1 MKKYSNIK
9 GSGKTLPIDP
19 EGLDTAPPY
28 QYLYIYYLSG
38 RLPDSVKDRLGS
50 GFIGNWEENDT
61 SFLFF
66 KEPADERVERL
77 LSGQPDL
84 ILNDRFEMSYEDW
97 HGGPVVPFQTGRF
110 RVMPP
115 WAKMPAGPDDVPI
128 LLDPGVVF
136 GAGNHPTTRHCLEAI
151 EQLMTGES
159 VETVLDLGAGTG
171 LLAIASAKFGAT
183 TAVAVDNNF
192 LAASTALNNIRHNQL
207 GDRIV
212 SVAGRAQDFID
223 YPADLVVANIH
234 YDVMKELV
242 SGSGFR
248 EKKWFILSG
257 LMRTQV
263 SLIKDRLAECR
274 AEILDE
280 WIQDGIWYTIF
291 GKMKSI
297 R

>member
-1 MKKYSNIK
+1 MNRWM
-9 GSGKTLPIDP
+9 GS
-19 EGLDTAPPY
+19 A
-28 QYLYIYYLSG
+28 
-38 RLPDSVKDRLGS
+38 
-50 GFIGNWEENDT
+50 FIGNWEEDDT

-66 KEPADERVERL
+66 TKPADDKIKKL
-77 LSGQPDL
+77 LSVQPDL

-97 HGGPVVPFQTGRF
+97 HGGPVVPIQTGRF

-115 WAKMPAGPDDVPI
+115 WAKAPASSKEVPI

-136 GAGNHPTTRHCLEAI
+136 GAGNHPTTRHCLSAI
-151 EQLMTGES
+151 EQLMA
-159 VETVLDLGAGTG
+159 VERVGTMLDLGAGTG
-171 LLAIASAKFGAT
+171 LLAIAAVKLGAT

-192 LAASTALNNIRHNQL
+192 LAATTALNNIRQNRL
-207 GDRIV
+207 EGRIV

-242 SGSGFR
+242 AGPGFR

-257 LMRTQV
+257 LMRTQAR
-263 SLIKDRLAECR
+263 LIKERLAQCR

-280 WIQDGIWYTIF
+280 WIQDGIWHTIF
-291 GKMKSI
+291 GKMK
-297 R
+297 RCR